1 MSTTMTQVVE
11 GISTT
16 NLTFDETSVNTAV
29 DAKIFAAR

>member
-1 MSTTMTQVVE
+1 MMQVAE

-16 NLTFDETSVNTAV
+16 NVTVDNTSVNTAV